1 MKKIKRLI
9 ALILTA
15 AFVVS
20 SGSVTASAKSK
31 KLADAEKILL
41 TPTLT
46 YFAQVIDYYY
56 IEDINVEKIV
66 NKALKK
72 ITSDMSTAEALN
84 VVVAQL
90 NDPYSAYYSP
100 EEYKN
105 VVDSDAGSYCGI
117 GATIRKDEETGAL
130 VIVEPQAGSPA
141 KKAGLKAGDMVYK
154 VDGVNITKKTI
165 SEIQN
170 MVKGEKGTKVVL
182 TVKRK
187 GKNKKITVTRDEIV
201 TKTVKFKMLE
211 DNIGYIK
218 ISQFEEMTVS
228 QFDYAVCDLEVD
240 GMKKLIID
248 LRGNP
253 GGLLSSV
260 SAILDRLLPSDMLL
274 SYMENKYGDR
284 EDIYTEDG
292 QYVNVPIVVLVDGNS
307 ASASE
312 LFTGAM
318 KDYQKA
324 TIIGTTTFGKGIVQG
339 FIMFTDGGALKLT
352 TSKYYTPNGVC
363 IHKTGIEPDLII
375 EDDPDTKADEVL
387 NLALEYIEKK

>member
-1 MKKIKRLI
+1 MKKKRLT
-9 ALILTA
+9 ALLLALFIL
-15 AFVVS
+15 VS
-20 SGSVTASAKSK
+20 SGNTTAYAKSK
-31 KLADAEKILL
+31 KLTTAEKILL

-46 YFAQVIDYYY
+46 YFAQVIDRYY
-56 IEDINVEKIV
+56 IEDIDVEGIV
-66 NKALKK
+66 KTSLNK
-72 ITSDMSTAEALN
+72 ITSDMDTSQMFN
-84 VVVAQL
+84 VVVGEL
-90 NDPYSAYYSP
+90 GDPYSAYYSP

-105 VVDSDAGSYCGI
+105 VVDSDTGSYFGI

-130 VIVEPQAGSPA
+130 LIVEPQAGSPA
-141 KKAGLKAGDMVYK
+141 KKAGLKAGDLVYK

-165 SEIQN
+165 TQIQN

-182 TVKRK
+182 TVKRN
-187 GKNKKITVTRDEIV
+187 GKNKKITVVRDEIV
-201 TKTVKFKMLE
+201 TKTVSFKMLKK
-211 DNIGYIK
+211 NIGYIK
-218 ISQFEEMTVS
+218 ISQFEDMTVS
-228 QFDYAVCDLEVD
+228 QFDFAVNDLTLD

-253 GGLLSSV
+253 GGLLTSV
-260 SAILDRLLPSDMLL
+260 SQILDRLLPEGMLL
-274 SYMENKYGDR
+274 SYIENKYGDR

-292 QYVNVPIVVLVDGNS
+292 QKLNVPIVVLVDGNS

-318 KDYQKA
+318 KDYEKA

-339 FIMFTDGGALKLT
+339 FLMFTDGGALKIT

-363 IHKTGIEPDLII
+363 IHKTGITPDLIL

-387 NLALEYIEKK
+387 DEAISYIKKMK